1 MFFQF
6 NRFENIEVLLGW
18 GIFCSC
24 QRSLRLL
31 ILNSAVDVRR
41 KLDQISLNDHLVLMY
56 VFHTPPISLR
66 LCGFRASWPNVRFVQ
81 SGED

>member
-41 KLDQISLNDHLVLMY
+41 KLDPCRLDQISLNDLVPLLLCTY
-56 VFHTPPISLR
+56 LSHTPPTPLR
-66 LCGFRASWPNVRFVQ
+66 LCGFHAS
-81 SGED
+81 